1 MHGKVTSDMAKWHGK
16 VTSGIAKRQMK
27 WKWHD
32 ICTKSGIVDLR
43 GKYILQNGKLYGK
56 VTSGIGK

>member
-16 VTSGIAKRQMK
+16 VTSGMTKRQVT

-32 ICTKSGIVDLR
+32 ICRRQSGIIDLR
-43 GKYILQNGKLYGK
+43 GKYFLQSGK
-56 VTSGIGK
+56 